1 MLVRAKLRSR
11 RVTPSLCQRNRC
23 LALVSILAI
32 SCSAAPFI
40 GHEEQDIHTK
50 RAIEGATPPS
60 RFRDVASLE
69 PETMPRPRCHR
80 EFLGHAYGEGIGIYA
95 FDVCTEPA
103 CEIPSDAATATAKI
117 REFGFSTWMQALRN
131 KFDIVDSGLRLRQF

>member
-1 MLVRAKLRSR
+1 M
-11 RVTPSLCQRNRC
+11 Q
-23 LALVSILAI
+23 
-32 SCSAAPFI
+32 CSPFI

-50 RAIEGATPPS
+50 RAIES

-69 PETMPRPRCHR
+69 PERMPRPRCHR

-103 CEIPSDAATATAKI
+103 CEIPSDAVTATAKI
-117 REFGFSTWMQALRN
+117 REFGFS
-131 KFDIVDSGLRLRQF
+131 KFQ

>member
-1 MLVRAKLRSR
+1 M
-11 RVTPSLCQRNRC
+11 Q
-23 LALVSILAI
+23 
-32 SCSAAPFI
+32 CSPFI

-50 RAIEGATPPS
+50 RAIEGAIPPF

-117 REFGFSTWMQALRN
+117 REFGFSTWTQALRN
-131 KFDIVDSGLRLRQF
+131 KFDIVDSGLRLRRF